1 MNGKTNFDFIILFG
15 LDWFGPFGL
24 KFVYSVG
31 FILLELYWRG
41 PPSLLAL
48 ELWMVRVMPN
58 VELGMVVGE
67 PLMSGEGEYLL
78 LFFMT
83 RLLTKI

>member
-1 MNGKTNFDFIILFG
+1 M
-15 LDWFGPFGL
+15 
-24 KFVYSVG
+24 G

-48 ELWMVRVMPN
+48 ELAMVRLMPN
-58 VELGMVVGE
+58 VEFGMVVGE
-67 PLMSGEGEYLL
+67 PLTLSAGEYLL

-83 RLLTKI
+83 RLWTKI